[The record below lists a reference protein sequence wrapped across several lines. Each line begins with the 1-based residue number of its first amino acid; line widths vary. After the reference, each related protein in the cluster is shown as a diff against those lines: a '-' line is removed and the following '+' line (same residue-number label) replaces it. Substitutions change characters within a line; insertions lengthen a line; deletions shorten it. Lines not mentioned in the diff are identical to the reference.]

1 MSFELVEIGPCKKRA
16 QFDLT
21 SKDVQESFD
30 EVYNEICE
38 TISFPGF
45 RKGKVPRSLIAKKH
59 GKDIVGEVKEKLISK
74 TFYAMIDEEKIDIIS
89 QPAFDEK
96 EKEFQE
102 GQGFTYSVSFEIKPD
117 FDLPDYKGITL
128 QKEEK
133 EVTDENINETQDNL
147 LKSHAKLEEVEEAIA
162 EEDYPTLSLNV
173 EDETGEVIHHNHSF
187 MCFLSAKRLDIFE
200 IENLVAE
207 LKGLKKGDEKEITYE
222 VPTEFPANEEL
233 AGKKVTLKVSVDDVK
248 RAVVPEFNDEFLKQ
262 LGFETEEEY
271 RNTLKEMLE
280 KEFEKNAREDL
291 KNQIYDYLNE
301 KVVTDLPEDT
311 ITQHSDYLINTKV
324 MELMRSGVPQA
335 EAEAKKD
342 ELKSDAVDSAKKE
355 IKVGFTLSKIAEAEK
370 VLVTEREISNRI
382 VQLAAQRQM
391 APEKLK
397 EELEKNHEVS
407 ALRSQIKEEKTIDYL
422 IKKAKFEEKKAE
434 EKKAAPKKKAAAKK
448 TETKAK
454 KETTKKKAKKEE

>member
-16 QFDLT
+16 EFDLT

-30 EVYNEICE
+30 EVYGEICE

-74 TFYAMIDEEKIDIIS
+74 SFYAMIDEQKLDIIS
-89 QPAFDEK
+89 QPSFDEK

-102 GQGFTYSVSFEIKPD
+102 GEGFTYSVSFEIKPE
-117 FDLPDYKGITL
+117 FELPEYKGITL
-128 QKEEK
+128 AKEEK
-133 EVTDENINETQDNL
+133 EVSDENIKETQDNL
-147 LKSHAKLEEVEEAIA
+147 LKSHAKLQEVDDAIA
-162 EEDYPTLSLNV
+162 LEDYPTLSLNV
-173 EDETGEVIHHNHSF
+173 EDESGEVAHHNHSF
-187 MCFLSAKRLDIFE
+187 MCALASNRLDIFE
-200 IENLVAE
+200 IEKLSDQLV
-207 LKGLKKGDEKEITYE
+207 GMKKGDEKEISYD
-222 VPTEFPANEEL
+222 VPAEFPANEEL
-233 AGKKVTLKVSVDDVK
+233 AGKKVTLKVSIDDVK
-248 RAVVPEFNDEFLKQ
+248 RAVVPEFNEDFLKQ

-271 RNTLKEMLE
+271 RNTLKDMLE
-280 KEFEKNAREDL
+280 KEFEKNSREDL

-311 ITQHSDYLINTKV
+311 INQHSEYLVNTKV

-335 EAEAKKD
+335 EAEAKK
-342 ELKSDAVDSAKKE
+342 EEMQSDAIDSAKKE

-382 VQLAAQRQM
+382 VQLASQRQM

-397 EELEKNHEVS
+397 EELEKNHEIT

-422 IKKAKFEEKKAE
+422 IKKAKIEEKKAE
-434 EKKAAPKKKAAAKK
+434 ATKATKETKKKPAAKK
-448 TETKAK
+448 TAAK
-454 KETTKKKAKKEE
+454 KATTKKKAKEE

>member
-16 QFDLT
+16 EFDLT

-30 EVYNEICE
+30 EVYGEICE

-74 TFYAMIDEEKIDIIS
+74 TFYAMIDEQKLDIIS
-89 QPAFDEK
+89 QPSFDEK
-96 EKEFQE
+96 EKEFTE
-102 GQGFTYSVSFEIKPD
+102 GEGFTYSVSFEIKPE
-117 FDLPDYKGITL
+117 FELPDYKGITL
-128 QKEEK
+128 AKEDK
-133 EVTDENINETQDNL
+133 EVTDENINETQENL
-147 LKSHAKLEEVEEAIA
+147 LKSHAKLQEVEEGIA
-162 EEDYPTLSLNV
+162 LEDYPTLSLNV
-173 EDETGEVIHHNHSF
+173 EDESGEVVHHNHSF
-187 MCFLSAKRLDIFE
+187 MCALSSNRLDIFE
-200 IENLVAE
+200 IEKLSDE
-207 LKGLKKGDEKEITYE
+207 LLGMKKGDEKEISYE
-222 VPTEFPANEEL
+222 VPAEFPANEEI

-248 RAVVPEFNDEFLKQ
+248 RAVVPEFNEEFLKQ

-271 RNTLKEMLE
+271 RNTLKDMLE
-280 KEFEKNAREDL
+280 KEFEKNTREDL

-311 ITQHSDYLINTKV
+311 INQHSEYLVNTKV
-324 MELMRSGVPQA
+324 MEMMRSGVPQA
-335 EAEAKKD
+335 EAEAKKE
-342 ELKSDAVDSAKKE
+342 ELQSDAIDSAKKE

-382 VQLAAQRQM
+382 VQLASQRQM

-422 IKKAKFEEKKAE
+422 IKKAKFDEKKAE
-434 EKKAAPKKKAAAKK
+434 VKKETKKKPAAKK

-454 KETTKKKAKKEE
+454 KTTKKKAKEE